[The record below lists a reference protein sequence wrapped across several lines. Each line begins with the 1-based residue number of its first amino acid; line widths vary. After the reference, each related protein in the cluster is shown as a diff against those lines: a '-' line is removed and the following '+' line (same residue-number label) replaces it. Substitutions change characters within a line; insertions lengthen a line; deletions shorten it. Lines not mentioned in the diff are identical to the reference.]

1 MLYILI
7 FAWIGVITYLAERE
21 EKINNLNNRNNGK

>member
-7 FAWIGVITYLAERE
+7 FAWIGVITLLAERE